1 MFQAGG
7 SSGSAASLVMAKSE
21 AERARRGLAPA
32 PIANPMYKKPPPPAH
47 MMKPGDWLCDKCGE
61 HNFANKTQCFGCHN
75 PAPAGQPQ
83 AAMAAMAA
91 AIPPPAD
98 MRPGDWICTACRAH
112 NFANKVACF
121 KCQAPNTG
129 GGMAAAA
136 PPADFKEGDW
146 MCPAPGCSYHNFAS
160 KAVCGRCGG
169 PRPASAVRTTPPPP
183 THGPALFPLPNI
195 TADASAR
202 TTHCQF

>member
-1 MFQAGG
+1 MTYSSSEEDMPNPGGVCAANAFSNLAG
-7 SSGSAASLVMAKSE
+7 AAIPTIVQ
-21 AERARRGLAPA
+21 
-32 PIANPMYKKPPPPAH
+32 KKAPPPPEAR
-47 MMKPGDWLCDKCGE
+47 KPGDWLCDKCGE

-129 GGMAAAA
+129 GGMGGMAAAAPAAAA
-136 PPADFKEGDW
+136 PPADIKEGDW

-169 PRPASAVRTTPPPP
+169 PRPASAVRSPPP
-183 THGPALFPLPNI
+183 TPHTRPSALSPP
-195 TADASAR
+195 
-202 TTHCQF
+202 